1 MTNILIPDWP
11 APKHIKAFSTTRLNG
26 FSQSPYDSFNLA
38 YSVGDEIENVYQNR
52 EYLKKTLNLPSDP
65 LWLSQIHSTVIYN
78 VDQETMP
85 KNADGS
91 YTTCHN
97 KICVV
102 MTADCLPI
110 LLCDVSGT
118 QIAAVHAGWR
128 GLADGVIESA
138 LDCFNHNHK
147 NIIAWIGPGIGLKYY
162 EVGDDVRN
170 KFLEINSDFN
180 KAFQAHKQAKWL
192 ANMNLLAR
200 MRLEKAGVSA
210 IFSENLCTF
219 ADAERFFS
227 YRRDG
232 ITGRM
237 ASLIWI
243 ADH

>member
-38 YSVGDEIENVYQNR
+38 YSVGDDIENVSLNR
-52 EYLKKTLNLPSDP
+52 EHLKKILNLPSDP
-65 LWLSQIHSTVIYN
+65 LWLSQIHSTVIYK

-91 YTTCHN
+91 FTTNQN
-97 KICVV
+97 KVCVV

-128 GLADGVIESA
+128 GLADGVVESA
-138 LDCFNHNHK
+138 LNCFNHSQEK
-147 NIIAWIGPGIGLKYY
+147 IIAWIGPAIGPKYY

-180 KAFQAHKQAKWL
+180 KAFQTHNQAKWL
-192 ANMNLLAR
+192 ADMNLLAR
-200 MRLEKAGVSA
+200 MRLQKAGVSA

-219 ADAERFFS
+219 SDAERFYS